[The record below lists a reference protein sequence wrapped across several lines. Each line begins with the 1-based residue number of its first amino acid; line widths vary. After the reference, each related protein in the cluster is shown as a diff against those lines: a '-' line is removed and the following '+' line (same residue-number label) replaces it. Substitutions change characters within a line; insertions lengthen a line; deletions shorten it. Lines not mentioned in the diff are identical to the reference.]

1 MYNPDCI
8 YSDATIY
15 VGEGNMLDVFY
26 KNLFEGLDEF
36 RVFEEMLST
45 TMHMHALCCM

>member
-8 YSDATIY
+8 YCNAKIY
-15 VGEGNMLDVFY
+15 VGEGNMLDAVY

-45 TMHMHALCCM
+45 TMHMHALCYM